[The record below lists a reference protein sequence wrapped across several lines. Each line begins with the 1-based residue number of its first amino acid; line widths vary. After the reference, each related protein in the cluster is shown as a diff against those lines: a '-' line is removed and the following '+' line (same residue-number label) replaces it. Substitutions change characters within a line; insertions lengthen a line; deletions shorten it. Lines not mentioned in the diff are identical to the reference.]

1 MPTVRGGEDRPS
13 DAKLPPAVRKA
24 AWTAGIALLLVS
36 AASFVSYVGIRASLN
51 DPLLLGRLRPIAT
64 DDAAM
69 QRQASFVLY
78 LGGTTGL
85 AATMSFI
92 AIAVADRRARD
103 RKYDDDDDSGGL
115 VACPECDEPIKGF
128 EAVCRECGHRFGPDS
143 WSRRE

>member
-1 MPTVRGGEDRPS
+1 
-13 DAKLPPAVRKA
+13 VRKA
-24 AWTAGIALLLVS
+24 AWNVAVVLLLVS

-51 DPLLLGRLRPIAT
+51 DPILLGRLRPIAT

-85 AATMSFI
+85 VATMSFI
-92 AIAVADRRARD
+92 AIAMADRLARG
-103 RKYDDDDDSGGL
+103 REDDENNGGGGL
-115 VACPECDEPIKGF
+115 DACPECDEPIKGF
-128 EAVCRECGHRFGPDS
+128 EAVCRECGHRFGPES